1 MPIRLA
7 AGDMIEEVG
16 DMKRYKGFY
25 GNRQGHR
32 HQKNFVRLMGGLT
45 VAAML
50 GGCAGTAGNTTTSA
64 GSTGSET
71 ASAQSTNA
79 GSESSTESKTSG
91 GEKSGSSDTLLQEVA
106 AIQRLVDTTGAD
118 GKSASISLENRNYS
132 LSFPEYNE
140 NYDYEGWTEADSTI
154 IKLNGSSVEVNG
166 SGASFANGVLTIS
179 KKGTYV
185 LSGTLDDGQILVDAE
200 DENVHLI
207 LNGASLN
214 CNNGSAICVTAAK
227 NVYISL
233 ADGTENT
240 VSDGSYADAAAVDGA
255 ADAAIYSKADL
266 IFNGS
271 GSLTVQGN
279 TAGGIHGT
287 DDVVFRE
294 GTYTI
299 TAVEDAVKGK
309 DMVAVYDGSFTVN
322 AGGKGFVSTNTEEEG
337 RGNIYVE
344 AGSFDVTTTDDAFHS
359 NSNVMLLGGSYK
371 ISSGDDGIHA
381 DEVTFVYGSAV
392 EIDESY
398 EAIEGAVVDL
408 TQSNISLRASDDGI
422 NAAGDIDEDSGEDT
436 GDAKGWGGFMEGN
449 DSNVI
454 YIDGGKLYVDAG
466 GDGID
471 SNGYVYI
478 YDGDIVVDGPENNG
492 NGFLDCGREVIMTGG
507 HLIAAGST
515 GMLETISD
523 QSAVTAIMVGL
534 DATQEGGTVSI
545 QDASGNEIVSYSPQ
559 KKYQG
564 VLFAGYDLEEGAEY
578 TAYLNGESLGSV
590 TISQTVNTIGTVGG
604 MGGGPGMGGG
614 RGMGGGHNMEGGP
627 DVSGNIGMGGGPGM
641 GGGHNMEGGPNVS
654 GNTGMGGDS
663 SMGSGRGGHGE
674 MMRDGN
680 FPVPSGTDKQN

>member
-1 MPIRLA
+1 
-7 AGDMIEEVG
+7 
-16 DMKRYKGFY
+16 MKRSMGFY
-25 GNRQGHR
+25 ENRDSRR
-32 HQKNFVRLMGGLT
+32 HKKNFARLMGGLT

-50 GGCAGTAGNTTTSA
+50 GGCGGTAGNTASSA
-64 GSTGSET
+64 GSTGNET
-71 ASAQSTNA
+71 TTQSANA
-79 GSESSTESKTSG
+79 GSESGTAGKASG
-91 GEKSGSSDTLLQEVA
+91 GKSSGSSDTLLAEVA
-106 AIQRLVDTTGAD
+106 ATERLVDTTGAD
-118 GKSASISLENRNYS
+118 GKSASITLEDRGYS
-132 LSFPEYNE
+132 LTYPEYNE

-154 IKLNGSSVEVNG
+154 ITLKGSSVEVKG
-166 SGASFANGVLTIS
+166 SGAAYADGVLTIS

-185 LSGTLDDGQILVDAE
+185 LSGTLDDGQILVDAD

-214 CNNGSAICVTAAK
+214 CSSGSAICVLSAK

-233 ADGTENT
+233 AEGTENS
-240 VSDGSYADAAAVDGA
+240 VSDGSYAEEAAVDGA

-309 DMVAVYDGSFTVN
+309 DMVAVYDGSFTVS
-322 AGGKGFVSTNTEEEG
+322 AGGKGFVSTNTEDEG

-381 DEVTFVYGSAV
+381 DEVTLVYGSAV
-392 EIDESY
+392 EMDESY

-408 TQSNISLRASDDGI
+408 VQSNISLRASDDGI
-422 NAAGDIDEDSGEDT
+422 NAAGDIDEDGGEDT

-449 DSNVI
+449 DNNVI
-454 YIDGGKLYVDAG
+454 YIDGGNLYVDAG

-471 SNGYVYI
+471 SNGYIYI

-523 QSAVTAIMVGL
+523 KSTVTAIMVGL

-578 TAYLNGESLGSV
+578 TAYLEEESLGSV
-590 TISQTVNTIGTVGG
+590 SISQTVNTIGTVSGMGG
-604 MGGGPGMGGG
+604 MGGPGMGGGRSMEGGPNVSGNGDMGGGRSMEGGPGMGGG
-614 RGMGGGHNMEGGP
+614 RGGRGEMKGDGTFP
-627 DVSGNIGMGGGPGM
+627 GPG
-641 GGGHNMEGGPNVS
+641 
-654 GNTGMGGDS
+654 
-663 SMGSGRGGHGE
+663 
-674 MMRDGN
+674 
-680 FPVPSGTDKQN
+680 QNQ